1 MKKFDVCIVGG
12 AGHIGLP
19 LGLLL
24 KSKDKKVVLYDKN
37 IKVINKINSGIM
49 PFIEKGG
56 EKLLKK
62 NKKKILATNDIN
74 YVKNVKIVIV
84 CIGTPIKNNLKPNF
98 KYFFQLFREL
108 KNYLNKNQVIIIR
121 SSIYPGSC
129 EKIVKILGKKF
140 KHISYCP
147 ERVVQGLAIE
157 ELPRLPQVISGLSN
171 KSISVSKKLFKLIC
185 RKIIITSVL
194 EAELIKLFSNAWRYI
209 NFSISNEFHMICEN
223 LNINYSKLR
232 KIMINGYARN
242 KDIPLAG
249 FAAGPCLFKDTIQL
263 SAFLQNKF
271 SLGKAAT
278 LINENFPNFMLKKL
292 KEKYKNKLKK
302 KTIGI
307 LGLAFKAEVDDLR
320 DSLSVKLIKLIKRN
334 NLKVVFSDEY
344 INYPESITKE
354 KLIKKADIIIIAT
367 PHKAYN
373 KIRFPKNKKIIDT
386 WGMLEK

>member
-24 KSKDKKVVLYDKN
+24 VSKNKRVILYDKN
-37 IKVINKINSGIM
+37 SKIINKINSGVM

-56 EKLLKK
+56 KKLLKK
-62 NKKKILATNDIN
+62 NRKKILATNNIR
-74 YVKNVKIVIV
+74 YVKYAKIVVI
-84 CIGTPIKNNLKPNF
+84 CIGTPIKSNLKPNF
-98 KYFFQLFREL
+98 KFFFKLFKEL
-108 KNYLNKNQVIIIR
+108 KNHLNQNQIIIIR

-129 EKIVKILGKKF
+129 EKIAKILGRKF

-157 ELPRLPQVISGLSN
+157 ELPNLPQIVSGLSK
-171 KSISVSKKLFKLIC
+171 KSISISKKLFKLIC
-185 RKIIITSVL
+185 KKIIITTVL

-209 NFSISNEFHMICEN
+209 NFSISNEFYMISEN

-249 FAAGPCLFKDTIQL
+249 FAAGPCLFKDTMQL
-263 SAFLQNKF
+263 SAFLKNNF

-278 LINENFPNFMLKKL
+278 LINENFPNFMLNKL
-292 KEKYKNKLKK
+292 KEEYKSKLKL
-302 KTIGI
+302 KTIGV
-307 LGLAFKAEVDDLR
+307 LGLAFKADIDDDR
-320 DSLSVKLIKLIKRN
+320 DSLSLKLIKLIKKN

-344 INYPESITKE
+344 IKHPNAIKKE
-354 KLIKKADIIIIAT
+354 KLVKLADIIIIAT
-367 PHKAYN
+367 PHKAYK

-386 WGMLEK
+386 WGMLEI

>member
-1 MKKFDVCIVGG
+1 MKKFDVCIIGG

-24 KSKDKKVVLYDKN
+24 KSRNKRVILYDKN
-37 IKVINKINSGIM
+37 TKIINKINSGIM

-56 EKLLKK
+56 KKLLSK
-62 NKKKILATNDIN
+62 NKNKIFATNNIR
-74 YVKNVKIVIV
+74 YVKDVKIVIV
-84 CIGTPIKNNLKPNF
+84 CIGTPITKNLKPNF
-98 KYFFQLFREL
+98 KYFFKLFREL

-129 EKIVKILGKKF
+129 NKIVEILGKKF

-157 ELPRLPQVISGLSN
+157 ELPKLPQIISGLSN
-171 KSISVSKKLFKLIC
+171 KSISISKALFKLIC
-185 RKIIITSVL
+185 KKIIVTTVL
-194 EAELIKLFSNAWRYI
+194 QAELIKLFSNAWRYI

-223 LNINYSKLR
+223 LNINYSQLR

-263 SAFLQNKF
+263 SAFLKNKF

-292 KEKYKNKLKK
+292 KEKYKSKLKF

-307 LGLAFKAEVDDLR
+307 LGLAFKPEIDDAR
-320 DSLSVKLIKLIKRN
+320 DSLSIKLIKLIKRN
-334 NLKVVFSDEY
+334 NLKVIFSDEY
-344 INYPESITKE
+344 IKHPEGIKKE
-354 KLIKKADIIIIAT
+354 KLIKKAHIIIIAT
-367 PHKAYN
+367 PHKAYS
-373 KIRFPKNKKIIDT
+373 KIKFPKNKKIVDT
-386 WGMLEK
+386 WGILEK